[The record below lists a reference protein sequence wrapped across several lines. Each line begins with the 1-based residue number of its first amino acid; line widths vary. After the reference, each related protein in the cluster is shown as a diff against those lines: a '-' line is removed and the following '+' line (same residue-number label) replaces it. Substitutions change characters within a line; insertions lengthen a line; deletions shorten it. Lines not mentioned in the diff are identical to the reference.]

1 MHVILYAVGA
11 LVTLVG
17 GALMRF
23 GLPLDEYGNS
33 PLLISGT
40 VALVGGL
47 ILIALATAVR
57 SLARIAER
65 LDIQPLPLPPM
76 ADIGHPAPAPRAT
89 APLPPPP
96 APPAEKAE
104 PTIAI
109 PEPAPAPVPEAR
121 MEPALEVAPPR
132 PPAAKPPPKSLLGW
146 LGGKPPRAP
155 EVIGRKDVTPPPIDA
170 GTPGRIDIQ
179 PLARGPDREPTL
191 RPAPAP
197 NPAPAPAP
205 APSAGNGAAPQQRLE
220 VPAGGVAVYKSGVI
234 DGMAYTL
241 YTDGSIEAELP
252 RGRIRFASVD
262 ALQNYLAGR

>member
-17 GALMRF
+17 GALVRF

-33 PLLISGT
+33 PLLVSGT

-47 ILIALATAVR
+47 ILIALATAAR

-76 ADIGHPAPAPRAT
+76 ADIGHAVPAPRAT
-89 APLPPPP
+89 APPPAPPPERPEPAIAVPPP
-96 APPAEKAE
+96 APA
-104 PTIAI
+104 
-109 PEPAPAPVPEAR
+109 PEPRVEPPPEIA
-121 MEPALEVAPPR
+121 APR
-132 PPAAKPPPKSLLGW
+132 PAATRPPPKPSLLGW
-146 LGGKPPRAP
+146 LGGKPPRPP
-155 EVIGRKDVTPPPIDA
+155 EVVGRRDGAPPPLDT
-170 GTPGRIDIQ
+170 GTPGRIDLE
-179 PLARGPDREPTL
+179 PLARSAEREPTLRPAPEREPTL
-191 RPAPAP
+191 RPAPAA
-197 NPAPAPAP
+197 APP
-205 APSAGNGAAPQQRLE
+205 AGNGATPQQRLAD
-220 VPAGGVAVYKSGVI
+220 VPGGIAVYKSGVI